1 MHKCYEIFIHLWC
14 ISLYRLLITE
24 GHSQVYTCTDTATVD
39 RLVPLIYLPVKESS
53 DYYSLGDI
61 LANGQSLDGT
71 MINILAAV
79 KSVGISNKVFT
90 GFKLISFIVES
101 PNLVAYFQIVF
112 YAAVTGF

>member
-1 MHKCYEIFIHLWC
+1 MNLCW

-24 GHSQVYTCTDTATVD
+24 AHSQVYMCSDTTTINQ
-39 RLVPLIYLPVKESS
+39 LVPLIYSPVKESR

-79 KSVGISNKVFT
+79 KSVGISAEVFT
-90 GFKLISFIVES
+90 VFELISCCILFSSVWVQ
-101 PNLVAYFQIVF
+101 LDFMLL
-112 YAAVTGF
+112 